1 MDGRVYHI
9 YKRNL
14 FMLES
19 VEHSKFRKGSISE
32 NDVNFSDM
40 TTEGE
45 CNHINYIMIYQKKE
59 HPSNKNFYSIWKNVL
74 CITKEEFDDISK
86 ELSFYIE
93 DYLPKYE
100 YPCYNHFRCKD
111 RPVCAGTKYRT
122 FTLSSIDVK
131 DTLNFYNLVKD
142 GVSIDEM
149 KYYVYYFIK
158 YDDSLKIDLYNKHK
172 YIFTERVK
180 YTQRLYILTK
190 FKCM

>member
-19 VEHSKFRKGSISE
+19 VEHSKFRSNNEKIE
-32 NDVNFSDM
+32 LKNNVH
-40 TTEGE
+40 E
-45 CNHINYIMIYQKKE
+45 QKIIIFFLVQKLTLEELYNVLDNLEE

-100 YPCYNHFRCKD
+100 YPCYNHFR
-111 RPVCAGTKYRT
+111 Y
-122 FTLSSIDVK
+122 VK

-172 YIFTERVK
+172 YIFTERVEN
-180 YTQRLYILTK
+180 TQRLYILTK